1 MSLDVGLRRVYHIH
15 VHLHLLISYS
25 VGIWLASLQRSVLL
39 VMSGQQTHR
48 IPLWQLLM
56 TIFKKWFN
64 NSVKSYRNVC
74 SLEPFFY
81 MDPQEHGL
89 SSYDDV
95 FQ

>member
-1 MSLDVGLRRVYHIH
+1 MTLEIGLGRVCHIH
-15 VHLHLLISYS
+15 VHLHLLISS
-25 VGIWLASLQRSVLL
+25 AAGIWLASRQRSVLL
-39 VMSGQQTHR
+39 VMSGQQTYR
-48 IPLWQLLM
+48 IPLRQLLM

-64 NSVKSYRNVC
+64 NSVKSYRKVC

-81 MDPQEHGL
+81 MDPQEQGL